1 LENDREREL
10 PQRGGACPV
19 GNGAGIGDGLQ
30 GFGGK
35 GADGIIGQLRL
46 NAGDAATGIDMF
58 DGKGRPGK
66 QAAAAAGRDHPIQ
79 AGDLFAQF
87 GRRGALAR
95 DDVRMVE
102 GRNERVTVFGL
113 QFGGDAFA
121 LRIGGFAKDDCG
133 AVAFGGGALGGRGV
147 ARHDDGGAH
156 SQQLTGERD
165 GLRVVAGGKGDHAG
179 FFLGAGQVGNGVEG
193 ASKLEGADALEV
205 LAFAEDFR
213 ADHAVQCARGGDRR
227 EIRLS
232 PQRLPCGL
240 DEIEIQSKTAGFC
253 RGICVAASSVLNER
267 GMFTKKLK
275 GLGLLAVFGVLGS
288 LGSMAGGL
296 PKVKLTS
303 TFPAL
308 MLNNPTWMC
317 QAPGD
322 PGRVFLVEQQGR
334 ILVTKKGGDGR
345 EAVEFL
351 NITNRRPFFDYE
363 DGLLSIAF
371 HPNFQSNHLCYI
383 YYTLEGAASNSFYP
397 FRSVLS
403 ELKIAANDTNKADLA
418 SERILMEIPGPFAQ
432 HKGGLAAFG
441 PDGYMYLG
449 LGDGGNGWDPYNA
462 SQNSSSLL
470 GKMLRI
476 DVNRREANPE
486 TNKPPLAY
494 GIPPDN
500 PWVKEPYFNGWGARK
515 EVYAWG
521 LRNPWRY
528 SFDRATG
535 ELWVGD
541 VGQDLWEEIDL
552 VVKGGN
558 YGWSAREGGHYFKPS
573 PAGAQYT
580 DPVIEYTHRPDLV
593 KESKFPDHSIGMCV
607 TGGYV
612 YRGKKYPSLQ
622 GVYVYGDYALG
633 TIWGFRWDENSKTVA
648 EYGTL
653 LEQPK
658 NIASFAEDLDGE
670 LYVVGFDG
678 HIYSISVKE

>member
-1 LENDREREL
+1 
-10 PQRGGACPV
+10 
-19 GNGAGIGDGLQ
+19 
-30 GFGGK
+30 
-35 GADGIIGQLRL
+35 
-46 NAGDAATGIDMF
+46 
-58 DGKGRPGK
+58 
-66 QAAAAAGRDHPIQ
+66 
-79 AGDLFAQF
+79 
-87 GRRGALAR
+87 
-95 DDVRMVE
+95 
-102 GRNERVTVFGL
+102 
-113 QFGGDAFA
+113 
-121 LRIGGFAKDDCG
+121 
-133 AVAFGGGALGGRGV
+133 
-147 ARHDDGGAH
+147 
-156 SQQLTGERD
+156 
-165 GLRVVAGGKGDHAG
+165 
-179 FFLGAGQVGNGVEG
+179 
-193 ASKLEGADALEV
+193 
-205 LAFAEDFR
+205 
-213 ADHAVQCARGGDRR
+213 
-227 EIRLS
+227 
-232 PQRLPCGL
+232 
-240 DEIEIQSKTAGFC
+240 
-253 RGICVAASSVLNER
+253 
-267 GMFTKKLK
+267 
-275 GLGLLAVFGVLGS
+275 
-288 LGSMAGGL
+288 
-296 PKVKLTS
+296 
-303 TFPAL
+303 
-308 MLNNPTWMC
+308 
-317 QAPGD
+317 
-322 PGRVFLVEQQGR
+322 
-334 ILVTKKGGDGR
+334 
-345 EAVEFL
+345 
-351 NITNRRPFFDYE
+351 
-363 DGLLSIAF
+363 
-371 HPNFQSNHLCYI
+371 
-383 YYTLEGAASNSFYP
+383 
-397 FRSVLS
+397 
-403 ELKIAANDTNKADLA
+403 LKIAANDTNKADLA